1 MDKVKEIIPVKFV
14 KLNNLAIVP
23 SNQKTGD
30 AGYDLY
36 ATQNLK
42 IKPMMRALVSTGL
55 AIEIPEGY
63 YGRIAPRSGLA
74 VKNGIDVL
82 AGVVDSSYRGEV
94 KVVLINLNFDLNV
107 YQNPMTQI
115 AGSIFDFTIKPGDRI
130 AQIIIEKYHTVSWQ
144 QAETLSQSDREGGF
158 GSTGV

>member
-1 MDKVKEIIPVKFV
+1 MDKIKQIIPVKFI
-14 KLNNLAIVP
+14 KLNNLTIVP

-36 ATQNLK
+36 ATENVK

-115 AGSIFDFTIKPGDRI
+115 AGSIFDFVIKPGDRI
-130 AQIIIEKYHTVSWQ
+130 AQIIIEKYHSVSWQ
-144 QAETLSQSDREGGF
+144 QVESLSQSDRNGGF

>member
-1 MDKVKEIIPVKFV
+1 MDTMNNILVKFI
-14 KLNNLAIVP
+14 KLKNNAITP
-23 SNQKTGD
+23 NNQKIGD
-30 AGYDLY
+30 AGYDLC
-36 ATQNLK
+36 ATEHVK
-42 IKPMMRALVSTGL
+42 IKPMTRALVSTGL

-94 KVVLINLNFDLNV
+94 KVVLINLTFDLNGFSPL
-107 YQNPMTQI
+107 NQI
-115 AGSIFDFTIKPGDRI
+115 VGSVNDFVIKPGDRI
-130 AQIIIEKYHTVSWQ
+130 AQIIFEKYHTVEWQ
-144 QAETLSQSDREGGF
+144 ETDKLSDSDRVGGF